1 MNHPT
6 REEWVSYL
14 YDDAPSSTKATLA
27 QHLETCPACQKS
39 VDEWQSVKQSL
50 DSWKLPKRSLS
61 VQFLQPVLKWGMAAA
76 FAVGLGYGLGRF
88 SVPAANMETW
98 RAGIENSLRAS
109 IETEVQTRLEQK
121 LGNEFKVLLAS
132 AQTQLI
138 DRMDALAAKT
148 LTESID
154 QTQGLLTGYTEAIKN
169 LDARLTRQGTDIS
182 ALRNDTETMAVLTE
196 AGFRRSEQQ
205 LVHLANFSDSQ
216 APSGIRPYSRE
227 NP

>member
-1 MNHPT
+1 MTHPT
-6 REEWVSYL
+6 REEWMSYL

-61 VQFLQPVLKWGMAAA
+61 VQFFQPVLKWGMAAA

-88 SVPAANMETW
+88 SVPAASVETL

-109 IETEVQTRLEQK
+109 IETEVQSRLVQK
-121 LGNEFKVLLAS
+121 LGAEFKVLLVT

-138 DRMDALAAKT
+138 DRMDTLAAKT
-148 LTESID
+148 LTESSD
-154 QTQGLLTGYTEAIKN
+154 QTQGLLIGYTEAIKN
-169 LDARLTRQGTDIS
+169 LDARLTRQGTDIR
-182 ALRNDTETMAVLTE
+182 ALRNDTETVAVLTE

-205 LVHLANFSDSQ
+205 LVHLANLSDFQGPS
-216 APSGIRPYSRE
+216 AIRPSGHE